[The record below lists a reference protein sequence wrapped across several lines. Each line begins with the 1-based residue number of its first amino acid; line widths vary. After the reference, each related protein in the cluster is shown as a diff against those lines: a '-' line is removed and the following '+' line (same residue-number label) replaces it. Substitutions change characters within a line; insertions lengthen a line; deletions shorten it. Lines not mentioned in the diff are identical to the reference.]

1 MGLYSY
7 PNRHTLKIVKLFPP
21 GPLVHFYVVGWP
33 KRGVNCKHVYTHR
46 GSKQA
51 TGVDSKTC
59 PLYNQRMRGGGGQLV
74 NHRKKH
80 GPAQLRNGLGI
91 L

>member
-59 PLYNQRMRGGGGQLV
+59 PLYNQRMRGGGAISKPQEKTWSGSAE
-74 NHRKKH
+74 KWP
-80 GPAQLRNGLGI
+80 GDI
-91 L
+91 